1 MQVEQRTPRGTVHEA
16 TVAATISVVKAVR
29 QSTPPRSVNK
39 PSQEVDAF
47 ELGRELLTPARLNAW
62 HAFLTSH
69 KALETILSREL
80 ESACGLP
87 LAWFDVLAQL
97 CMAPAQRL
105 TMTHLASAI
114 LFSKSGLT
122 RLIDRMEEAGLVKR
136 LAFPGDRRSLHIAL
150 ADAGAEKYRQALP
163 IHLET
168 VKRHFAEHIQES
180 EAVAVESA
188 LERIA
193 TAARTE
199 CGL

>member
-1 MQVEQRTPRGTVHEA
+1 
-16 TVAATISVVKAVR
+16 
-29 QSTPPRSVNK
+29 
-39 PSQEVDAF
+39 VDPF

-69 KALETILSREL
+69 RALETILSREL
-80 ESACGLP
+80 ESACGLS

-97 CMAPAQRL
+97 RMAPGQRL

-122 RLIDRMEEAGLVKR
+122 RLIDRMEEAGLVQR
-136 LAFPGDRRSLHIAL
+136 LARPGDRRSLYIAL
-150 ADAGAEKYRQALP
+150 ADAGAEKFRQALP

-168 VKRHFAEHIQES
+168 VKQHFAAYIQDG
-180 EAVAVESA
+180 EAAAVESA

-193 TAARTE
+193 TAALQQAGYGWPDPVVPSGRDAASQPE
-199 CGL
+199 PR